1 MRALVIEDYAP
12 VRNAI
17 TQALREEGI
26 STDEAGDG
34 ACGLSTATSTP
45 YDLIV
50 LDLMLPEM
58 GGLQV
63 LKNLRKNRNQA
74 QILILTARDTVEDR
88 VAGLDLG
95 ADDYLAKP
103 FAMEELLARVR
114 ALLRRA
120 YDKKTPTIELG
131 HLHINTTAHE
141 VHVAGEPVDF
151 TAREYALLEYLAM
164 RAGEVVSRNDIWNHI
179 YDEAADSTSNV
190 VDVYIGYLR
199 KKIERPYHRKLL
211 HTRRGEGYV
220 LTRGNE

>member
-12 VRNAI
+12 VRDAI
-17 TQALREEGI
+17 ALALREEGI

-34 ACGLSTATSTP
+34 ASGLGMVLTTP
-45 YDLIV
+45 YDIVV
-50 LDLMLPEM
+50 LDLMLPELD
-58 GGLQV
+58 GLKV
-63 LKNLRKNRNQA
+63 LENLRREESRSQV
-74 QILILTARDTVEDR
+74 LILTARDALEDR
-88 VAGLDLG
+88 VRGLDLG

-120 YDKKTPTIELG
+120 YDKKAPTIELG
-131 HLHINTTAHE
+131 HLHINTSAHE
-141 VHVAGEPVDF
+141 VYVAGEPVDF

-164 RAGEVVSRNDIWNHI
+164 RAGEVVSRNDIWDHI

-199 KKIERPYHRKLL
+199 KKIERPGHRRLL

-220 LTRGNE
+220 LTGGGR